1 MRHVLVFFTL
11 TGGWLFVEAQPLRDI
26 LQDGTPRVT
35 VILFIGLDCA
45 VSQKYISRLNELYSR
60 YEKDVSIQA
69 YVPQSVKQSQLRK
82 FKKEYK
88 VRFDLVADAHLASAS
103 KTKATVTPEVFVYKG
118 APSDLQQ
125 YVYRGAIDNWF
136 YELGRYRSTITEHY
150 LAEVLDAILR
160 GEEPAR
166 RETEAI
172 GCFIQFPEKKVAHDH
187 VH

>member
-1 MRHVLVFFTL
+1 MRHVLVFLAL
-11 TGGWLFVEAQPLRDI
+11 TGGWLSVEAQPLRDFF
-26 LQDGTPRVT
+26 QDGTPRAT
-35 VILFIGLDCA
+35 VIIFIGLDCP

-69 YVPQSVKQSQLRK
+69 YVPQPVKQSQLRR

-88 VRFDLVADAHLASAS
+88 VRFDLVADAHLAIVS
-103 KTKATVTPEVFVYKG
+103 KTKATITPEVFVYKG
-118 APSDLQQ
+118 DPSDLQQ

-136 YELGRYRSTITEHY
+136 YELGRYRPVVTEHY
-150 LAEVLDAILR
+150 LAEALDAILQ
-160 GEEPAR
+160 GMEPAR
-166 RETEAI
+166 KETEAI